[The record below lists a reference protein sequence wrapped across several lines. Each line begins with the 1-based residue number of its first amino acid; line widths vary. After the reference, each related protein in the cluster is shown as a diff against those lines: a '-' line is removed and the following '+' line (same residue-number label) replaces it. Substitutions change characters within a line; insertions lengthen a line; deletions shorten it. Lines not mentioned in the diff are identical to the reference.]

1 MVSPRVRCST
11 TYTAMMKIIAIIT
24 TVGHPPSQSIVVTD
38 PEEQRSNCKRGLDI
52 DLNLRLGP
60 WPDDEI
66 GSGDGGGGGATG
78 CSGIVDVSDA
88 PAESS
93 VMSSSVKKPPSAVGS
108 ISGEG
113 LTADKSSQGECNPE
127 GRTKM
132 KKAEEVGREYSEIT
146 NIQAEEGGKRRRSEG
161 YLDVLVEAVRQ
172 VSGFFSDEE
181 EEEEEDE
188 EEEEEKEE
196 EARAEEEAA
205 AAAESR
211 KKRGLDLEEECGP
224 VVRSKRGRNQALPSR
239 YRDSVLEPWGK
250 LPTVT
255 RCSKAA
261 RR

>member
-1 MVSPRVRCST
+1 MVPPRVRCST

-24 TVGHPPSQSIVVTD
+24 TVGHQLSQSIAVTD

-66 GSGDGGGGGATG
+66 GSVDGGGGGATG

-93 VMSSSVKKPPSAVGS
+93 VMSSSEKKPPSVVGS

-181 EEEEEDE
+181 EEEEE
-188 EEEEEKEE
+188 EEKEDE
-196 EARAEEEAA
+196 TRAEEA

-255 RCSKAA
+255 RCSKSGQTVMAH
-261 RR
+261 